1 MDITPRVAEMTS
13 AIDFLPTLRQSGHM
27 LENVAV
33 LVLDG
38 VAPFELGVLCEVFG
52 TDRSAQGLPRYDF
65 AICSPG
71 ARPVTTSVGFGLS
84 PTDDLDRLDQAD
96 LVGIPAMGTAVDVP
110 AEVTAAVKRAI
121 DRGAWVVTVCSGIF
135 VLQRS
140 GLLDGRRCTTHW
152 MHVDELTAA
161 CPTAEVDPDV
171 LYVQDGRLVT
181 SAGSAAGIDACMH
194 ILRAEHGTR
203 VANAVAR
210 RMVIPPHREG
220 GQRQY
225 VETPVASATCET
237 LAPLLSWILEHLH
250 EPLTVELLAA
260 RSHTSPR
267 TFARRFRAETGTTP
281 YSWLTSQRLMLAER
295 LLEDGDDPVELV
307 AERAGFGSAAVL
319 RHHFAQ
325 HRRTTPQSY
334 RRAFHRTVAS

>member
-1 MDITPRVAEMTS
+1 V
-13 AIDFLPTLRQSGHM
+13 

-52 TDRSAQGLPRYDF
+52 TDRSAQGLPAYDF

-71 ARPVTTSVGFGLS
+71 GRPVTTTAGFGLTPS
-84 PTDDLDRLDQAD
+84 HGLDRLDRAD
-96 LVGIPAMGTAVDVP
+96 LVGIPAMGTSVEVP
-110 AEVTAAVKRAI
+110 DEVATALRAAM
-121 DRGAWVVTVCSGIF
+121 DRGAWVVSVCSGIF
-135 VLQRS
+135 VLHRS
-140 GLLDGRRCTTHW
+140 GLLEGRRCTTHW
-152 MHVDELTAA
+152 MHVGELMAQ
-161 CPTAEVDPDV
+161 CPSAEVDPDV

-225 VETPVASATCET
+225 VEAPVAAATCAT
-237 LAPLLSWILEHLH
+237 LAPLLSWMLEHLDQ
-250 EPLTVELLAA
+250 PLTVEMLAA

-281 YSWLTSQRLMLAER
+281 YAWLTSQRLQLAER
-295 LLEDGDDPVELV
+295 LLEDGDDAVEQV

-325 HRRTTPQSY
+325 HRHTTPQAY
-334 RRAFHRTVAS
+334 RRAFRRTAAS

>member
-1 MDITPRVAEMTS
+1 VSSTYCQLV
-13 AIDFLPTLRQSGHM
+13 LHSGLV

-71 ARPVTTSVGFGLS
+71 ARPVTTSVGFTIS
-84 PTDDLDRLDQAD
+84 PTDALDRLESAD
-96 LVGIPAMGTAVDVP
+96 LVGIPAMGTDVQVP
-110 AEVTAAVKRAI
+110 PEVAAAVARAME
-121 DRGAWVVTVCSGIF
+121 RGAWVVSVCSGIF
-135 VLQRS
+135 VLQRA

-152 MHVDELTAA
+152 MHVDELMAA
-161 CPTAEVDPDV
+161 CPSAVVDPDV

-203 VANAVAR
+203 IANAVAR

-237 LAPLLSWILEHLH
+237 LAPLLSWMLEHLA
-250 EPLTVELLAA
+250 EPLTIEMLAE

-281 YSWLTSQRLMLAER
+281 YAWLTAQRLLLAER
-295 LLEDGDDPVELV
+295 LLEDGDDAVERV
-307 AERAGFGSAAVL
+307 AERAGFGTAAVL
-319 RHHFAQ
+319 RHHFAS
-325 HRRTTPQSY
+325 HRRTTPQAY
-334 RRAFHRTVAS
+334 RRAFRRSAVAS